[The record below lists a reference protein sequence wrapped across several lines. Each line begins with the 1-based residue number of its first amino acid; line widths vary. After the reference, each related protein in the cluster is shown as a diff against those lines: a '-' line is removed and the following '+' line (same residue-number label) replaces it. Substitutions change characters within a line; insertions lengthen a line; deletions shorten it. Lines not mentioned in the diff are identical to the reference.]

1 MRWGVI
7 LIVALLLVPVGARS
21 ADYDPHRAGHPIR
34 IAAYVLHPVGMLL
47 DYMIFRPAW
56 WLGQHEPIGTI
67 FGVEKD
73 LSKDT
78 GAD

>member
-1 MRWGVI
+1 MRWGAI
-7 LIVALLLVPVGARS
+7 LVVALLLAPVGAR
-21 ADYDPHRAGHPIR
+21 AAEYDPQRAGHPIR

-73 LSKDT
+73 LTEDSR
-78 GAD
+78 AD